1 MQEWTNLALD
11 AARVRGAT
19 FADARVM
26 DIRLRDLSTKNGQV
40 GTLAESESFGLGVRV
55 MAQGCWGFSSTDR
68 LTREGVQ
75 ACAARA
81 VAIARASAL
90 AKRHDVVLVPE
101 DSHVDT
107 WQNPFIKDP
116 FAISLERQLDL
127 LLAAD
132 AEMRRV
138 SGVTLSETSMQF
150 RRIEQWYASTIGSQI
165 PHLKMQSGA
174 GIVAM
179 SFAGNEIQK
188 RSYPASFGG
197 QHELAGYELIESLDL
212 VAHAPRRAEE
222 AVALH
227 QAPLCPEGQRTII
240 LESSQLGLQI
250 HESIGHPIELDR
262 VLGMEANFAGMS
274 FLTLDK
280 LGNAR
285 YASPIAHVV
294 SHAG

>member
-1 MQEWTNLALD
+1 MEEWTNLGLD

-55 MAQGCWGFSSTDR
+55 MAQGCWGFASTDR

-101 DSHVDT
+101 QAYVDT

-116 FAISLERQLDL
+116 FAIPLERQLDL

-132 AEMRRV
+132 GEMRRAA
-138 SGVTLSETSMQF
+138 GVTL
-150 RRIEQWYASTIGSQI
+150 
-165 PHLKMQSGA
+165 
-174 GIVAM
+174 
-179 SFAGNEIQK
+179 
-188 RSYPASFGG
+188 
-197 QHELAGYELIESLDL
+197 
-212 VAHAPRRAEE
+212 AE
-222 AVALH
+222 
-227 QAPLCPEGQRTII
+227 
-240 LESSQLGLQI
+240 
-250 HESIGHPIELDR
+250 
-262 VLGMEANFAGMS
+262 
-274 FLTLDK
+274 
-280 LGNAR
+280 
-285 YASPIAHVV
+285 
-294 SHAG
+294 